1 MRIDTNPIVRLED
14 YRPSDF
20 LIDSVELDVK
30 LHPTETRVVATLAM
44 RPNPEGRSDAPL
56 ALDGDELKLKTVALN
71 GRTLADEE
79 FEASPQSLTIAQAPR
94 QPFTLT
100 IETEINPTANTKL
113 MGLYRSGG
121 NYCTQCEAE
130 GFRRITYFLDRPDV
144 LSVYTTRIEAER
156 GDAPVL
162 LGNGNPIESGSIEGS
177 GRHYAIWH
185 DPHPKP
191 SYLFALVGGRL
202 GRIAKTFATMSGRAV
217 ELAIYVEPGKENR
230 ADYALDALERS
241 MRWDERVFGREY
253 DLDVFNI
260 VAVSDFNMGAMENK
274 GLNIFNDKYVLASP
288 ETATDM
294 DYAHIEA
301 IIAHEYFHNWT
312 GNRVTCRDWFQLC
325 LKEGLTV
332 FRDQEFSSD
341 ERSRSVHRI
350 AEVKTLRARQFLED
364 SGPLAHPVRPTQY
377 REINNFYTATV
388 YEKGAEIVRML
399 KTIIGEED
407 FRRGMDLYFERC
419 DGTAATVEDFLKAF
433 ADVTGRNLSH
443 FARWYEQSGTPRVK
457 VKGQYDSGA
466 QTYRLD
472 FAQSTPAT
480 PGQPRKDAMAIPVA
494 LGLVAHDGL
503 PLNAT
508 CERVDER
515 GVFLF
520 DRPEDGITF
529 TGVTSLPV
537 PSLFRGFSAPVKVSL
552 DLPNEE
558 LLVLL
563 RHDTDAFNRWQ
574 AAQTV
579 AMRLLAARSNGA
591 DVADAEIDAFSAA
604 LASFMERDA
613 QEDPA
618 FAALVGTL
626 PSEADI
632 AQEIGQNVDPDAIHR
647 ARSEMRRRIGLSCA
661 RHLRRFYES
670 MTDLGPYSPD
680 AASAGRR
687 SLRNASLD
695 LLAAAD
701 PSAGEALAVRQLES
715 ASNMTD
721 RLASLSVLTTLPGAV
736 REEAVARFG
745 ERYRSEPLVL
755 DKWFTLQATIP
766 EDGTLERV
774 KGLMQHPAFSIA
786 NPNRVRALIGS
797 FAMLNQV
804 QFNRADG
811 AGYRFLASIVLRTDE
826 LNPQLAA
833 RLLTAFGTWRMMES
847 ARRSHAEEALR
858 SIAQKPNLSRDVG
871 DIVSRSLEESQGK

>member
-1 MRIDTNPIVRLED
+1 MRTETTPIVRLED

-20 LIDSVELDVK
+20 LVDRVELDVK

-44 RPNPEGRSDAPL
+44 RPNPAGRSDAPL
-56 ALDGDELKLKTVALN
+56 VLDGDELNLKSVTLD
-71 GRTLADEE
+71 GRSLSEEE
-79 FEASPQSLTIAQAPR
+79 FEAAPHSLTIAQAPR

-100 IETEINPTANTKL
+100 VETELNPTANTKL

-144 LSVYTTRIEAER
+144 LAVYTTRIEADRDE
-156 GDAPVL
+156 APVL
-162 LGNGNPIESGSIEGS
+162 LGNGNPVESGSIDGS
-177 GRHYAIWH
+177 GRHYAVWH

-202 GRIAKTFATMSGRAV
+202 GRVAKTFTTMSGSEV
-217 ELAIYVEPGKENR
+217 ELAVYVEPGKEDR
-230 ADYALDALERS
+230 ADYALHALERS

-341 ERSRSVHRI
+341 ERSRPVHRI

-364 SGPLAHPVRPTQY
+364 SGPLAHPVRPDQY

-399 KTIIGEED
+399 KTIIGDDD
-407 FRRGMDLYFERC
+407 FRRGMDVFFERC
-419 DGTAATVEDFLKAF
+419 DGTAATVEDFLSAF
-433 ADVTGRNLSH
+433 AEVTGRDLSH
-443 FARWYEQSGTPRVK
+443 FARWYEQSGTPRVT
-457 VKGQYDSGA
+457 VKSHYDEAA

-472 FAQSTPAT
+472 FAQSTPPT
-480 PGQPRKDAMAIPVA
+480 PGQANKEPMAIPVL
-494 LGLVAHDGL
+494 LGLVSHDGS
-503 PLNAT
+503 PVNAV
-508 CERVDER
+508 CDRVCSR
-515 GVFLF
+515 GVFLL
-520 DRPEDGITF
+520 DKASDSVTF

-563 RHDTDAFNRWQ
+563 KHDTDAFNRWQ

-579 AMRLLAARSNGA
+579 AMRLLTADSTGA
-591 DVADAEIDAFSAA
+591 SVTDEEVAAFSKA
-604 LASFMERDA
+604 LCSFIDKDA
-613 QEDPA
+613 QTDPA
-618 FAALVGTL
+618 FAALVLTL

-632 AQEIGQNVDPDAIHR
+632 AQEIGRDVDPDAIHR
-647 ARSEMRRRIGLSCA
+647 VRTALRRRIGQACMKRI
-661 RHLRRFYES
+661 RHFYE
-670 MTDLGPYSPD
+670 TLTELGPYTPD
-680 AASAGRR
+680 AAGAGRR
-687 SLRNASLD
+687 SLRNACLD
-695 LLAAAD
+695 LIAAGDPESGETLALTQLQAAT
-701 PSAGEALAVRQLES
+701 
-715 ASNMTD
+715 NMTD
-721 RLASLSVLTTLPGAV
+721 RLASLSVLTTIPGKA
-736 REEAVARFG
+736 REEAIAGFG
-745 ERYRSEPLVL
+745 ERYRNEPLVI
-755 DKWFTLQATIP
+755 DKWFTLQATVP

-774 KGLMQHPAFSIA
+774 KSLMEHPAFSIG
-786 NPNRVRALIGS
+786 NPNRVRSLIGS

-804 QFNRADG
+804 QFNRPDG
-811 AGYRFLASIVLRTDE
+811 AGYRFLASIVLRADE

-833 RLLTAFGTWRMMES
+833 RLLTAFSTWRMMES
-847 ARRSHAEEALR
+847 TRREHAKKALR

-871 DIVSRSLEESQGK
+871 DIVSRSLDGDQS